1 VTAGR
6 ATGPT
11 AIALVAIDPPA
22 GLDIPC
28 GSQAQSCAGRVRM
41 TFRLTPAGTGTV
53 LWCTAFLH
61 AANRTACLQGRA
73 PGFLLRTG
81 EARLVDV
88 VFDLADASDR
98 CRTPLDL
105 TDLAFVAEGT
115 VEVAARQEWALRYR
129 LTP

>member
-1 VTAGR
+1 MTAGR

-11 AIALVAIDPPA
+11 TIALVAIDPPA
-22 GLDIPC
+22 GSSIPC
-28 GSQAQSCAGRVRM
+28 GSHAQSCAGRVRM
-41 TFRLTPAGTGTV
+41 TFRLTPTGTGTV

-61 AANRTACLQGRA
+61 AADKTACLQGRA
-73 PGFLLRTG
+73 PGFPLRTG

-88 VFDLADASDR
+88 VLDLADASDR
-98 CRTPLDL
+98 CRTPLET

-115 VEVAARQEWALRYR
+115 VEVAARQEWTLRYH